1 VCQGDVD
8 ATGGSRAGS
17 VQVRR
22 SGRTIA
28 SAPMKV
34 FISYS
39 KYDRSTA
46 ESLYRDLRAVGAEP
60 FEFGTSA

>member
-1 VCQGDVD
+1 
-8 ATGGSRAGS
+8 
-17 VQVRR
+17 
-22 SGRTIA
+22 
-28 SAPMKV
+28 MKV